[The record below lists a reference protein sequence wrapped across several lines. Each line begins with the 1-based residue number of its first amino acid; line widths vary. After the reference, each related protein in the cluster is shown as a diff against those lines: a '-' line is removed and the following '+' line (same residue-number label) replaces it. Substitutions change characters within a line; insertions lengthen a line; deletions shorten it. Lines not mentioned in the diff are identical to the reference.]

1 VKFIVDRFGF
11 DAVLRMLTLYREKAQ
26 TADILTRV
34 LKLSE
39 SDFDK
44 AFKEYV
50 EAKTRPME
58 AALKME
64 SNLAASLTKDDVV
77 KMLAAQDTFALHL
90 RAGHL
95 FRADDDIENAV
106 VHFRRAIELFPYYV
120 GEGNAYDAL
129 AEIFQKKGDQKQT
142 AEVLAARVRYDEN
155 SLPTLKALASLRA
168 KLGDRAGAIEALRL
182 SFYVSPFEYAT
193 HAQAGE
199 LSMEEKQYARALSEF
214 QVVLALDPPNLAEAN
229 YNVAS
234 AYHLLGKQP
243 EAKHAV
249 LRALEAA
256 PSYEKAQEL
265 LLKIRMAV
273 VVRLHW

>member
-1 VKFIVDRFGF
+1 MRWCISV
-11 DAVLRMLTLYREKAQ
+11 A
-26 TADILTRV
+26 
-34 LKLSE
+34 
-39 SDFDK
+39 
-44 AFKEYV
+44 
-50 EAKTRPME
+50 P
-58 AALKME
+58 
-64 SNLAASLTKDDVV
+64 SNCSLIT
-77 KMLAAQDTFALHL
+77 
-90 RAGHL
+90 
-95 FRADDDIENAV
+95 I
-106 VHFRRAIELFPYYV
+106 

-155 SLPTLKALASLRA
+155 SLPTLKSLASLRA

-199 LSMEEKQYARALSEF
+199 LSLEEKQYARALSEF

-243 EAKHAV
+243 EAKACGAARAGSGAE
-249 LRALEAA
+249 LRKGA
-256 PSYEKAQEL
+256 
-265 LLKIRMAV
+265 RV
-273 VVRLHW
+273 VVEDCGTVAAERRKICSPRRKPWVEGDD